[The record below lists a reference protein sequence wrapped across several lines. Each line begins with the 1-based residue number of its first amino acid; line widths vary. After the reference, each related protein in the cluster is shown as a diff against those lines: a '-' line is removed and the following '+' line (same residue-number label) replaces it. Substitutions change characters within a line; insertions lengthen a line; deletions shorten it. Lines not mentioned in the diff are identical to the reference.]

1 MCYVAEKLLIM
12 NILDILKKY
21 TDENHRL
28 SQKEIVEI
36 LDNEYDMKTDKK
48 SVKRNLMNLIKFGY
62 DIEYSESLRVY
73 KNKQRKEI
81 ESLILS
87 DFYLNCDFSDGE
99 LRLLIDSLMF
109 SKHIPHAPCMELVE
123 KLEGLSN
130 IYFRSRVKHIST
142 FTDNSVDN
150 KQLFYTIDV
159 LDEAIS
165 KKTSIFFVL

>member
-1 MCYVAEKLLIM
+1 MRYAAEKLLIM

-21 TDENHRL
+21 TDKNHRL
-28 SQKEIVEI
+28 IQKEIVEI

-48 SVKRNLMNLIKFGY
+48 SVKRNLMNLIEFGY

-73 KNKQRKEI
+73 KNKQGKEI

-87 DFYLNCDFSDGE
+87 DFYLNRDFFDGE

-109 SKHIPHAPCMELVE
+109 SKHIPQAQCMELVE

-130 IYFRSRVKHIST
+130 IYFLSRVKHIST
-142 FTDNSVDN
+142 FTDDSVDN
-150 KQLFYTIDV
+150 KQLFYTIYV